1 MHFDETFRGS
11 EIECVCMYVIIWIR
25 FSFYNKTNLVVW
37 NVQNCLVIDHI
48 NQMSLSIDPN
58 ATNSFDIIFLF
69 LHVFCTFFQMEK
81 KVCVFFPNHI
91 RASFHFGFTF
101 YCRRQSKK
109 IKNSK
114 KVIKLEIILV
124 GTISEPHLE
133 LGFMNILL
141 NFQKWRKK
149 TMDFPWGRRAG
160 SLVFHRAYFF
170 IRIESI
176 LSTFCS

>member
-1 MHFDETFRGS
+1 MKCAKLFSYRSHESNESVDRPECNKLFWYHFFVFTCFL
-11 EIECVCMYVIIWIR
+11 Y
-25 FSFYNKTNLVVW
+25 FF
-37 NVQNCLVIDHI
+37 
-48 NQMSLSIDPN
+48 PN
-58 ATNSFDIIFLF
+58 G
-69 LHVFCTFFQMEK
+69 K
-81 KVCVFFPNHI
+81 KVCVFFQIIFEPLFILVSRFIVVGN
-91 RASFHFGFTF
+91 R
-101 YCRRQSKK
+101 KK
-109 IKNSK
+109 LKIPK
-114 KVIKLEIILV
+114 KVIKLAIILV